1 MRGDTHTATLHIRAR
16 ACRAS
21 SAGARAPTP
30 AMCTHPPRSAA
41 PHRSTDEKR
50 CRRGRWRRPQRRGC
64 RREPPKGRR
73 RRARGAREAPPDA
86 AKAQT
91 RPQEVVYRCLY
102 TNRPGHSRAHQRWQ
116 DGLLIVTDGRSCGLV
131 TEDKENV
138 LCRGEPLR
146 EPVIDGAEI
155 KVRSWTVHVTERVV
169 PEGEEAAEDGPT
181 QTTEVP

>member
-1 MRGDTHTATLHIRAR
+1 MLPSFARRAACVLAAMASAACAVPCATLQLRGGGYRKRTAAGDR
-16 ACRAS
+16 GAGDAGLMQSMRTGAPAS
-21 SAGARAPTP
+21 PL
-30 AMCTHPPRSAA
+30 
-41 PHRSTDEKR
+41 
-50 CRRGRWRRPQRRGC
+50 
-64 RREPPKGRR
+64 
-73 RRARGAREAPPDA
+73 AREAPPDA

>member
-1 MRGDTHTATLHIRAR
+1 MPPQCALRVACVLAAMASAACAVPYATLQLRGGGYR
-16 ACRAS
+16 KRM
-21 SAGARAPTP
+21 SAG
-30 AMCTHPPRSAA
+30 
-41 PHRSTDEKR
+41 D
-50 CRRGRWRRPQRRGC
+50 
-64 RREPPKGRR
+64 
-73 RRARGAREAPPDA
+73 RGAGDAGLMQCIRTGAPARETPPDA